1 LREVVEEGFNAADQK
16 TEDVRKEMADRMD
29 VIEGSTWSGRLTSK
43 FLTASEKLKIEP
55 DVGILFALSTAS
67 KTITSDTVTE
77 LQAVALSECLRAQDC
92 KVETLELSHSQ
103 LGVRGAI
110 MLSQVMSVNS
120 CLTTINIGSCNIG
133 AAGALALWHYVRATK
148 CPLEVID
155 IRDNNVGQG
164 KVVQAM
170 ELAIAKKPT
179 LRAVGFDLGRD
190 SLVEAARI
198 VQVEPEM
205 FHLHVPPL
213 LDLSA
218 CGIMDQDVPAL
229 VTLLLRVSVTTSVS
243 VCDNQITEEGVG
255 HLTKVLEANQCI
267 EAIATAGNSCDS
279 NIVMRPDDGRLDAW
293 ACLYPTRSVRLEYT
307 SDFDESGAL
316 FFLGTLGRTTPYG
329 NPARI
334 GQVTVTSSE
343 GRTKQHFFPVVGRER
358 AGAAIYYKQ
367 VSWFA
372 VDLGHG
378 RALSPSA
385 YTLRHGKED
394 GTDALRHWEFQ
405 GSHDGSAWT
414 VIRAHENDSG
424 LSGAWATA
432 TWLLD
437 RDPTL
442 EKGYRYLRIR
452 KTGLNSSGK
461 DHLTLGGMELYGDLH
476 FLQG

>member
-1 LREVVEEGFNAADQK
+1 
-16 TEDVRKEMADRMD
+16 
-29 VIEGSTWSGRLTSK
+29 
-43 FLTASEKLKIEP
+43 
-55 DVGILFALSTAS
+55 
-67 KTITSDTVTE
+67 
-77 LQAVALSECLRAQDC
+77 
-92 KVETLELSHSQ
+92 
-103 LGVRGAI
+103 
-110 MLSQVMSVNS
+110 
-120 CLTTINIGSCNIG
+120 
-133 AAGALALWHYVRATK
+133 
-148 CPLEVID
+148 
-155 IRDNNVGQG
+155 
-164 KVVQAM
+164 
-170 ELAIAKKPT
+170 
-179 LRAVGFDLGRD
+179 
-190 SLVEAARI
+190 
-198 VQVEPEM
+198 
-205 FHLHVPPL
+205 
-213 LDLSA
+213 
-218 CGIMDQDVPAL
+218 
-229 VTLLLRVSVTTSVS
+229 
-243 VCDNQITEEGVG
+243 VG